1 MSKKTLFTGAG
12 TALITPFTEN
22 GVNFEALGNIIEFQI
37 ENSVDAL
44 IICGTTGEAAT
55 MPDKE
60 HLSVIE
66 FAVKKTAGRIPIIA
80 GTGSNDTAHC
90 VELSQEAQN
99 LGADGLLIVT
109 PYYNKCTQ
117 NGLLRHYEA
126 VAGSTDKPIIV
137 YNVPTRTCVNIEPR
151 TYCEL
156 AKIPNIRAV
165 KEASSSVVQAARTKR
180 LCGDALDIY
189 SGNDDL
195 ILPLLS
201 IGGAG
206 VISVAANV
214 VPKAVKRITDLFFAG
229 DTAGA
234 AQAQLALLDLAEALF
249 CEVTPIPVKAAL
261 SALGFCRDHL
271 RLPLTPMEPQNRA
284 KLFAALRVFYP
295 DIPE

>member
-1 MSKKTLFTGAG
+1 MSKKTPFTGAG

-22 GVNFEALGNIIEFQI
+22 GVNFDALGNIIEFQI

-117 NGLLRHYEA
+117 KGLMMHF
-126 VAGSTDKPIIV
+126 DKVLEKVNLPIIL
-137 YNVPTRTCVNIEPR
+137 YNIPGRTGMQFKLD
-151 TYCEL
+151 TLKEL
-156 AKIPNIRAV
+156 AKDERIVGV
-165 KEASSSVVQAARTKR
+165 KEASGSIEYLTDLVHT
-180 LCGDALDIY
+180 CPELDVY
-189 SGNDDL
+189 SGNDDMVV
-195 ILPLLS
+195 PLLS
-201 IGGAG
+201 LGGKG
-206 VISVAANV
+206 VISVLSNIA
-214 VPKAVKRITDLFFAG
+214 PKETHDLCQKFFDG
-229 DTAGA
+229 DMKGS
-234 AQAQLALLDLAEALF
+234 LALQMEYLDLIHALF
-249 CEVTPIPVKAAL
+249 CEVNPIPVKTAMNL
-261 SALGFCRDHL
+261 MGFNAGPL
-271 RLPLTPMEPQNRA
+271 RLPLCEMDDANLA
-284 KLFAALRVFYP
+284 KLKSAMADRGL
-295 DIPE
+295 I

>member
-22 GVNFEALGNIIEFQI
+22 GVNFDALGNIIEFQI

-66 FAVKKTAGRIPIIA
+66 FAVKKKAGRIPIIA

-117 NGLLRHYEA
+117 KGLMMHF
-126 VAGSTDKPIIV
+126 DKVLEKVNLPIIL
-137 YNVPTRTCVNIEPR
+137 YNIPGRTGMQFKLD
-151 TYCEL
+151 TLKEL
-156 AKIPNIRAV
+156 AKDERIVGV
-165 KEASSSVVQAARTKR
+165 KEASGSIEYLTDLVHT
-180 LCGDALDIY
+180 CPELDVY
-189 SGNDDL
+189 SGNDDMVV
-195 ILPLLS
+195 PLLS
-201 IGGAG
+201 LGGKG
-206 VISVAANV
+206 VISVLSNIA
-214 VPKAVKRITDLFFAG
+214 PKETHDLCQKFFDG
-229 DTAGA
+229 DMKGS
-234 AQAQLALLDLAEALF
+234 LALQMEYLDLIHALF
-249 CEVTPIPVKAAL
+249 CEVNPIPVKTAMNL
-261 SALGFCRDHL
+261 MGFNAGPL
-271 RLPLTPMEPQNRA
+271 RLPLCEMDDANLV
-284 KLFAALRVFYP
+284 KLKSAMADRGL
-295 DIPE
+295 I

>member
-117 NGLLRHYEA
+117 KGLMMHF
-126 VAGSTDKPIIV
+126 DKVMEKVNLPIIL
-137 YNVPTRTCVNIEPR
+137 YNIPGRTGMQFKLD
-151 TYCEL
+151 TLKEL
-156 AKIPNIRAV
+156 AKDERIVGV
-165 KEASSSVVQAARTKR
+165 KEASGSIEYLTDLVHT
-180 LCGDALDIY
+180 CPELDVY
-189 SGNDDL
+189 SGNDDMVV
-195 ILPLLS
+195 PLLS
-201 IGGAG
+201 LGGKG
-206 VISVAANV
+206 VISVLSNIA
-214 VPKAVKRITDLFFAG
+214 PKETHDLCQKFFDG
-229 DTAGA
+229 DTKGSLVL
-234 AQAQLALLDLAEALF
+234 QMEYLDLIHALF
-249 CEVTPIPVKAAL
+249 CEVNPIPVKTAMNL
-261 SALGFCRDHL
+261 MGFNAGPL
-271 RLPLTPMEPQNRA
+271 RLPLCEMDDANLA
-284 KLFAALRVFYP
+284 KLKSAMADRGL
-295 DIPE
+295 I